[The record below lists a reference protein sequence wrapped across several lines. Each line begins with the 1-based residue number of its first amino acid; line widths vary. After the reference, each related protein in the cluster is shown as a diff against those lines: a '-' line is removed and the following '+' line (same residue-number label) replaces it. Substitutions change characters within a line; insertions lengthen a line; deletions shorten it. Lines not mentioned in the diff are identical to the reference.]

1 MKIVETNTGRNII
14 EDIDNEKE
22 LLIQRILIN
31 PRTDYE
37 EIYEFHFQRGEEY
50 AKLTITRTEY
60 GEKISWTQYM
70 DAKEYDALIQQAKKI
85 ASTQNPIDKEAKISH
100 FASYVFDKYYKPD
113 P

>member
-14 EDIDNEKE
+14 DDIDNEKE

-37 EIYEFHFQRGEEY
+37 KIYEFHFQRGEAY
-50 AKLTITRTEY
+50 AKLTITKTEY
-60 GEKISWTQYM
+60 GEKISWTQFM
-70 DAKEYDALIQQAKKI
+70 DAEEYDALLEQAKQI
-85 ASTQNPIDKEAKISH
+85 ATTQNPIDKEAKIYH
-100 FASYVFDKYYKPD
+100 FASSVFDKYYNPD